1 MDKRIAGLG
10 NPPRT
15 GQRSGT
21 GVPNADDGTTN
32 AGDVMID
39 MRSRRVGGLCMILVL
54 VAAACARD
62 GDRAADGTVVAVT
75 DGVTSVVLPQLEA
88 TAGPAWR
95 LAESYSTMDTPP
107 GVELH
112 QVGDAVF
119 LDDGALAIANSGN
132 REILVLDVD
141 GTERSRF
148 GRQGDGPGE
157 FNAISWLEAGAD
169 GGVIAY
175 DPRQARLTFLSAEGE
190 VLDTRRLAPPSR
202 VVDLRPLALLED
214 GGAIAIYGE
223 MRIFAPT
230 GERRDTTPLFR
241 FDADLTMADT
251 VAMLPAKEWAYIPI
265 PDGAART
272 EVGFGR
278 DLATAGR
285 SGRSALGATDSLAIT
300 VFDAT
305 GEPVM
310 RVSGG
315 GSAVPVS
322 SADLEAFRQ
331 QTRDRLAQADEARR
345 RAFEDHS
352 PARETYPGFE
362 HLLIDDAGRLWI
374 GAYARPG
381 RTMRRWVVLDS
392 DGTVAGTLETPAD
405 ATLLD
410 AAGDRLA
417 MLQRTDLDEEYI
429 AVFRIEPGE

>member
-1 MDKRIAGLG
+1 
-10 NPPRT
+10 
-15 GQRSGT
+15 
-21 GVPNADDGTTN
+21 VPNADDGTTN

-251 VAMLPAKEWAYIPI
+251 VAMLPAKEWAYISI
-265 PDGAART
+265 LDGSART
-272 EVGFGR
+272 PVGFGR
-278 DLATAGR
+278 DLAIAGR
-285 SGRSALGATDSLAIT
+285 NGRSAFGPTDSLDIA
-300 VFDAT
+300 VFDAS
-305 GEPVM
+305 GEVTM

-315 GSAVPVS
+315 GLAVPVS
-322 SADLEAFRQ
+322 PADLDEFRQ
-331 QTRDRLAQADEARR
+331 NTRDRLTDAPEAMR
-345 RAFEDHS
+345 RAFEEA
-352 PARETYPGFE
+352 PARETWPAFE
-362 HLLIDDAGRLWI
+362 RLLIDDTGRLWI
-374 GAYARPG
+374 GAVTRPG
-381 RTMRRWVVLDS
+381 QTLRRWVVLGT
-392 DGTVAGTLETPAD
+392 DGNVAGALDTPAD

-410 AAGDRLA
+410 AAANRLA
-417 MLQRTDLDEEYI
+417 MLLRSELDEEYI
-429 AVFRIEPGE
+429 GVYRIEPE

>member
-1 MDKRIAGLG
+1 M
-10 NPPRT
+10 RT
-15 GQRSGT
+15 QSRVIGT
-21 GVPNADDGTTN
+21 L
-32 AGDVMID
+32 
-39 MRSRRVGGLCMILVL
+39 SILVPL
-54 VAAACARD
+54 AGSCGGEAGREPD
-62 GDRAADGTVVAVT
+62 GPVVTVV
-75 DGVTSVVLPQLEA
+75 DGVTSVVMPPLDA
-88 TAGPAWR
+88 TTGPAWR
-95 LAESYSTMDTPP
+95 LTALFSTADAATR
-107 GVELH
+107 VDLH
-112 QVGDAVF
+112 QATDAVF
-119 LDDGALAIANSGN
+119 TEDGSLAIANSGN
-132 REILVLDVD
+132 REILVLDAD
-141 GTERSRF
+141 GAERSRF

-157 FNAISWLEAGAD
+157 FNWISWLEAG
-169 GGVIAY
+169 
-175 DPRQARLTFLSAEGE
+175 
-190 VLDTRRLAPPSR
+190 
-202 VVDLRPLALLED
+202 ED
-214 GGAIAIYGE
+214 GGIIAY
-223 MRIFAPT
+223 T
-230 GERRDTTPLFR
+230 
-241 FDADLTMADT
+241 LT
-251 VAMLPAKEWAYIPI
+251 MLPAKEWAYIPI